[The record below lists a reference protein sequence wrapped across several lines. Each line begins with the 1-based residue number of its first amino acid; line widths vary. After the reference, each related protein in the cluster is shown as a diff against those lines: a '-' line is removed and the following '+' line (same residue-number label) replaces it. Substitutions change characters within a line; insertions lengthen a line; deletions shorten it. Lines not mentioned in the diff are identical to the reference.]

1 MSAMAPLFTPP
12 ATQPELHEAESMITT
27 CFESFYEAGILEA
40 VDVQVAARLSRLS
53 GETSA
58 HALLG
63 FALAIRAPRHG
74 HICVDI
80 HQAQSSLELP
90 PQDGEEPVELHWKFW
105 TAFYFEKTACASSPR
120 RSFKRA
126 GATGWSP
133 AGSHGCHGC
142 QFVFVTWV

>member
-12 ATQPELHEAESMITT
+12 ATQAELREAESMITT

-80 HQAQSSLELP
+80 HQAQDSLELP
-90 PQDGEEPVELHWKFW
+90 PQDGEEPVELHWPETLMPWPGVF
-105 TAFYFEKTACASSPR
+105 R
-120 RSFKRA
+120 R
-126 GATGWSP
+126 W
-133 AGSHGCHGC
+133 
-142 QFVFVTWV
+142 